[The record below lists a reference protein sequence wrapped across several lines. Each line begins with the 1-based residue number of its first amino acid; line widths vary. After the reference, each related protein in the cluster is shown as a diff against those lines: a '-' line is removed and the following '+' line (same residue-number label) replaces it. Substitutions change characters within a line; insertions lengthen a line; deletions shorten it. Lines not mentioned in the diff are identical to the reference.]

1 MLNLFRYSLR
11 FGLFAL
17 AILALAP
24 FLYQYVD
31 IGTLERYGFI
41 ISRIL
46 FLNEYNTFQ
55 IWMSYIFFQAIF
67 SGTFWT
73 WNGCHGNSEQSIYD
87 YQIMNGSTESFLVQI
102 LFEAGAITLFTFL
115 IFLCWCLFKCYN
127 NKKLKS
133 YGGILVAS
141 LFVMIGTPA
150 FYGFV
155 NSFWLWAILIYISS
169 EK

>member
-55 IWMSYIFFQAIF
+55 IWMSYIFFPSNFFQELF
-67 SGTFWT
+67 G
-73 WNGCHGNSEQSIYD
+73 HGMGVKWEQRAKVY
-87 YQIMNGSTESFLVQI
+87 
-102 LFEAGAITLFTFL
+102 
-115 IFLCWCLFKCYN
+115 
-127 NKKLKS
+127 
-133 YGGILVAS
+133 
-141 LFVMIGTPA
+141 MI
-150 FYGFV
+150 
-155 NSFWLWAILIYISS
+155 I
-169 EK
+169 K